1 MSVLVVYSN
10 SPEGR
15 AALQHGH
22 HVAQLEQLPLVAM
35 DLDHFAGK
43 NDRNIAAPIV
53 DEKHAEIP
61 VQWLGRRRDD
71 PDAADELLDTSEEI
85 GAVVIVVGIK
95 RRSAVGKLLLG
106 SNAQRILLG
115 ADVPVIAVKAAQHE
129 H

>member
-1 MSVLVVYSN
+1 MSVLVAYSH

-15 AALQHGH
+15 AALRHGH
-22 HVAQLEQLPLVAM
+22 HVARLEQVPLVAFDM
-35 DLDHFAGK
+35 EHFAGK
-43 NDRNIAAPIV
+43 DNHIIDPPIV
-53 DEKHAEIP
+53 DDEAGGEP
-61 VQWLGRRRDD
+61 VQWIGRRRED

-85 GAVVIVVGIK
+85 GAKMIVVGIR

-106 SNAQRILLG
+106 SNAQRIILG

>member
-15 AALQHGH
+15 AALRHGH
-22 HVAQLEQLPLVAM
+22 HVAQVEQLPLVAM

-43 NDRNIAAPIV
+43 NDRNIDPPIV
-53 DEKHAEIP
+53 AETHAEVP
-61 VQWLGRRRDD
+61 VQWLGRRRED
-71 PDAADELLDTSEEI
+71 PDAADELLDTSEEL
-85 GAVVIVVGIK
+85 GAKVIVVGIK

-129 H
+129 R

>member
-10 SPEGR
+10 SSEGR
-15 AALQHGH
+15 AALRHGH
-22 HVAQLEQLPLVAM
+22 HVARVEQLPLVAM
-35 DLDHFAGK
+35 DLDNFAGK
-43 NDRNIAAPIV
+43 DDRTTDAPIV
-53 DEKHAEIP
+53 DEEYPDEP
-61 VQWLGRRRDD
+61 VQWLGRHRQD

-85 GAVVIVVGIK
+85 GATVIVVGIR

>member
-1 MSVLVVYSN
+1 MSVLVAYSS

-15 AALQHGH
+15 AALRHGH
-22 HVAQLEQLPLVAM
+22 RVAQLEQIPLVAF
-35 DLDHFAGK
+35 DLDTFAGK
-43 NDRNIAAPIV
+43 DDHTIAAPVV
-53 DEKHAEIP
+53 DSEYEGDP
-61 VQWLGRRRDD
+61 VQWIGRRRDD

-85 GAVVIVVGIK
+85 GAKVIVVGIR

-115 ADVPVIAVKAAQHE
+115 ADIPVLAVKADQHE

>member
-1 MSVLVVYSN
+1 MCVLVVYSN

-15 AALQHGH
+15 AALRHGH
-22 HVAQLEQLPLVAM
+22 HVASVEQLPLVAM
-35 DLDHFAGK
+35 DLDKFAGK
-43 NDRNIAAPIV
+43 DSRTIDAPVV
-53 DEKHAEIP
+53 DEEHSAEP
-61 VQWLGRRRDD
+61 VRWLGRHRED

-85 GAVVIVVGIK
+85 GATVIVVGIK